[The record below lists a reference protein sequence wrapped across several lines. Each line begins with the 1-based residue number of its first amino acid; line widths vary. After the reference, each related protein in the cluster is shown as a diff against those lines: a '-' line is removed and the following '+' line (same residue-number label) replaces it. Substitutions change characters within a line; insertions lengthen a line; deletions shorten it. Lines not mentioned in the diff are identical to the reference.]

1 MRKGWGVL
9 FSGVLLLSG
18 CGDDQVKVTET
29 PTNQEAL
36 QTSQQRAKSKQ
47 ASTDRASS
55 TTGTAQKSRD
65 AKETVT
71 ATRWNATKRW
81 QLVKFM
87 HAWQQRMG
95 ADLRGNL

>member
-1 MRKGWGVL
+1 MQ
-9 FSGVLLLSG
+9 GVLLLSG

-36 QTSQQRAKSKQ
+36 QTSQQR